1 MNLAAQD
8 IHEPG
13 VFEEQLRRLFA
24 PRDAELLLDVPHV
37 LFVVENQRNAAFQ
50 ICKPNTVKLKPSGA
64 S

>member
-24 PRDAELLLDVPHV
+24 PCDAELLLDVPHV
-37 LFVVENQRNAAFQ
+37 FLQ
-50 ICKPNTVKLKPSGA
+50 L
-64 S
+64 

>member
-24 PRDAELLLDVPHV
+24 PGDAEFLLDVPHV
-37 LFVVENQRNAAFQ
+37 FSCNFN
-50 ICKPNTVKLKPSGA
+50 PSYSA
-64 S
+64 QK